1 MRGTLLRLAVGLAL
15 VFSLG
20 CGSGSSD
27 GTGGS
32 GGHAG
37 ALGGA
42 GTAGGGTNGRG
53 GSGPAGTNGQG
64 GAIGGAGAGGGQ
76 AGVNGGGGH
85 PSAGTDGGGGH
96 PAGGTDGGGGHPAG
110 GGAGGAAGHPAGGAA
125 GGHAGSGGA
134 TGAGGQGGS
143 AGHAGGGQG
152 GQSVDS
158 GISCADL
165 ASEYAA
171 ATPAAESCTPGATNQ
186 CQTLMPW
193 TLGICTGCDHYVND
207 ATTLKA
213 IQAQW
218 NAQGCNLS
226 TALIACPLAAIACI
240 NPGSPGNCV
249 ATDSAAPGGVCS
261 AGIPTPL

>member
-1 MRGTLLRLAVGLAL
+1 MRGTFLRLAVGLTI
-15 VFSLG
+15 VFSLD
-20 CGSGSSD
+20 CGSVSSD
-27 GTGGS
+27 GSGTGGS
-32 GGHAG
+32 SGQAG
-37 ALGGA
+37 DSGQA
-42 GTAGGGTNGRG
+42 GRAGGGTSGG
-53 GSGPAGTNGQG
+53 AGSGPAGTSGQG
-64 GAIGGAGAGGGQ
+64 GATGTAGAAGGQAGAGGE
-76 AGVNGGGGH
+76 
-85 PSAGTDGGGGH
+85 GGH
-96 PAGGTDGGGGHPAG
+96 PAGGAGGHPL
-110 GGAGGAAGHPAGGAA
+110 GGAGGAAGHASGGAA
-125 GGHAGSGGA
+125 GGHAGGGGGA

-143 AGHAGGGQG
+143 AGHGSGGQGGAAGHASGGQG

-171 ATPAAESCTPGATNQ
+171 ATPAAEACTPGATNQ
-186 CQTLMPW
+186 CQTLMPL

-218 NAQGCNLS
+218 TAQGCNIS

-240 NPGSPGNCV
+240 NPGSPGNCI
-249 ATDSAAPGGVCS
+249 ATDSAAPGGVCG